1 MISEKVVSDMSDG
14 KDKQLMEL
22 LQKDGK
28 PYKKKFDGYAVKVEE
43 DIEITYTDYDQR
55 ENTMKVP
62 AGSYIMVTEDSSCPH
77 IVTEKECLD
86 SNKFVEEQ
94 EEKKES
100 KPGKIGLALIQD

>member
-1 MISEKVVSDMSDG
+1 
-14 KDKQLMEL
+14 
-22 LQKDGK
+22 
-28 PYKKKFDGYAVKVEE
+28 
-43 DIEITYTDYDQR
+43 
-55 ENTMKVP
+55 MKVP

-77 IVTEKECLD
+77 IVTEKEWLD

>member
-1 MISEKVVSDMSDG
+1 MISEKVVSDMSDD
-14 KDKQLMEL
+14 KDKKLMEIL
-22 LQKDGK
+22 LEKGK

-55 ENTMKVP
+55 ENMMKVP
-62 AGSYIMVTEDSSCPH
+62 AGSYIMVKEDSSCPH
-77 IVTEKECLD
+77 IVTEKEWSD

-100 KPGKIGLALIQD
+100 KSGKIGLALIQD